1 MSAPSQPGFTWSIP
15 VSLLIK
21 GWLLVGTLDI
31 IAAIIQTL
39 MAGGSITKLMQYIAS
54 GVFGTAAFE
63 GGMTY
68 AVLGL
73 AFHYL
78 VAFGWSFLFLLVY
91 PKLPFALKHR
101 LLTGIAYGAFVWFM
115 MNRIV
120 LPLSNVSVRPF
131 DPVRSLIA
139 AAVLI
144 VAIGIPLSFLASGY
158 NSKKNS

>member
-1 MSAPSQPGFTWSIP
+1 MSTPTQSVFSWRIP

-21 GWLLVGTLDI
+21 GWLIVGTLDI

-39 MAGGSITKLMQYIAS
+39 MAGGSITRLMQYIAS

-73 AFHYL
+73 AFHYV
-78 VAFGWSFLFLLVY
+78 VAFGWSFLFLMVY
-91 PKLPFALKHR
+91 PKLSFAPKHR

-120 LPLSNVSVRPF
+120 LPLSNVSMRPF

-139 AAVLI
+139 AAVLM

-158 NSKKNS
+158 YSREST